1 MNKPKLSRRRM
12 ILAFAIAIIAD
23 GLQYPITAAT
33 ATGILALPGEAAD
46 FALDC
51 FVMIL
56 TSWLLGFHWVLL
68 PSLIAELVPGLDL
81 LPTWTGCV
89 AFVIWQRQKERKPP
103 APTIIDIETVPQQP
117 PPLPPSRQVQNT
129 PKAMDSSLPK

>member
-12 ILAFAIAIIAD
+12 FLAFAIAIVAD
-23 GLQYPITAAT
+23 ALQFPITAAT
-33 ATGILALPGEAAD
+33 ATGIFALPGEAAD

-89 AFVIWQRQKERKPP
+89 AFVVWQRQKEQKPQAP
-103 APTIIDIETVPQQP
+103 AIVDVETVPPQP
-117 PPLPPSRQVQNT
+117 PPLPPSRQVQNS
-129 PKAMDSSLPK
+129 PKAADGSQPK